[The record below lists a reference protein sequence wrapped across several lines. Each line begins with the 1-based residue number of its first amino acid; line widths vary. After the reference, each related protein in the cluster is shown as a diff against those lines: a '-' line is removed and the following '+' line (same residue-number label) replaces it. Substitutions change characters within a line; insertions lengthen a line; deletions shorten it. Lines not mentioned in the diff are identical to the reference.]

1 MPGADKVKW
10 KDFLIRQRC
19 FIYYLSPAKSDIIG
33 LMIRHLPMDLM
44 LVLTSA
50 VFLLLPGTSP
60 AEGKITIGTVEDV
73 ILLPWG
79 VKLPARIDT
88 GAAKS
93 SLDAR
98 ELKIENDMVAFK
110 LPEQLGGMQLRLP
123 IIEWRHVRS
132 PDGRQRRPVVE
143 MEFCLGPKRIRNKVN
158 LNDRSFVKYP
168 LILGRNFLKDHFVV
182 DVKRRKTI
190 QPKCREHS
198 LENPPSPLKL

>member
-1 MPGADKVKW
+1 MDSN
-10 KDFLIRQRC
+10 D
-19 FIYYLSPAKSDIIG
+19 YLLLVKSDIIR
-33 LMIRHLPMDLM
+33 LMIRPLPLDLM

-50 VFLLLPGTSP
+50 VFLLGPGIAL

-79 VKLPARIDT
+79 VKLSARIDT

-110 LPEQLGGMQLRLP
+110 LPEQLGGLQLRLP

-143 MEFCLGPKRIRNKVN
+143 MEFCLGSKRIRNKVN

-190 QPKCREHS
+190 QPKCQEHELPKVFS
-198 LENPPSPLKL
+198 SPLAGED

>member
-1 MPGADKVKW
+1 
-10 KDFLIRQRC
+10 
-19 FIYYLSPAKSDIIG
+19 
-33 LMIRHLPMDLM
+33 MIRHLPMDLM
-44 LVLTSA
+44 LVLASA
-50 VFLLLPGTSP
+50 VFLLGPGIAL

-79 VKLPARIDT
+79 VKLSARIDT

-98 ELKIENDMVAFK
+98 ELKIENNMVAFK
-110 LPEQLGGMQLRLP
+110 LPEQLGGLQLRLP

-132 PDGRQRRPVVE
+132 PDGLQRRPVVE

-168 LILGRNFLKDHFVV
+168 LILGRNFLKDQFVV
-182 DVKRRKTI
+182 DVKRRKTMP
-190 QPKCREHS
+190 PKCQGK
-198 LENPPSPLKL
+198 PSAPRSGGDGAKQDIGKSEIYD